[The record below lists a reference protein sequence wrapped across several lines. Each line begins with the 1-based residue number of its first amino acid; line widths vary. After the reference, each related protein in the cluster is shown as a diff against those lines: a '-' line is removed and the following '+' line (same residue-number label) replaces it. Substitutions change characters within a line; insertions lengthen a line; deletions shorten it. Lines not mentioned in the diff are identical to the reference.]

1 MNLSEQYRPRT
12 LSELIGQPKAVKV
25 VERIAERG
33 IGGRAFWISGATG
46 IGKTTL
52 ARIIANMIAQRH
64 SIVEYDSA
72 DKFKEADADRL
83 ADTMHTYGF
92 LSPTG
97 LYGRACIINEA
108 HGLRRAV
115 VRQLLGILERL
126 PGHCVVIFTTTRD
139 GEDALFEDDID
150 AHPLLSRCVQIPL
163 TNQGLAGAFA
173 ERARQVA
180 DAEGL
185 NGKPLAAYKRL
196 VQRCRNNMRA
206 VLQAVESGEMVE

>member
-1 MNLSEQYRPRT
+1 MNPRAAIRPST
-12 LSELIGQPKAVKV
+12 
-25 VERIAERG
+25 
-33 IGGRAFWISGATG
+33 GGGTS
-46 IGKTTL
+46 
-52 ARIIANMIAQRH
+52 
-64 SIVEYDSA
+64 
-72 DKFKEADADRL
+72 
-83 ADTMHTYGF
+83 
-92 LSPTG
+92 SP
-97 LYGRACIINEA
+97 
-108 HGLRRAV
+108 RRAV